1 MFSHFFDQNKD
12 KKISFYFNEKD
23 IGGEPNQ
30 VFMNQATPS
39 TADHYLE
46 NPTTSAASGMHF

>member
-1 MFSHFFDQNKD
+1 M
-12 KKISFYFNEKD
+12 KID